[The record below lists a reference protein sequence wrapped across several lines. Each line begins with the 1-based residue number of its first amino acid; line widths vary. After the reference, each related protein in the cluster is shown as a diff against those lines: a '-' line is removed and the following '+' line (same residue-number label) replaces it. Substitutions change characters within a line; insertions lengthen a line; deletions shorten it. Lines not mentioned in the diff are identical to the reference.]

1 MGAITKSLFILTF
14 IASTLA
20 GCSKKSLSEIDTSKF
35 NLVVIL
41 IDTLR
46 ADHLPFYGYQKNT
59 APFLSTIAEKSVVF
73 ENAFS
78 TCSYTAPATASIFTS
93 MYPSQHGVITG
104 HFANLKLQKGNQTV
118 KFDKIPEEI
127 MTLGEEISSLGLRSY
142 GVADNLNIAKHT
154 GFAQGFDKF
163 ETYQYKT
170 AEVINKTLM
179 SWKDEIESNK
189 RYFTYIHY
197 MDPHAPYHQRAPW
210 YEHSEDSIQ
219 AMKNAYDSE
228 ISYLDSHIEKMFKE
242 FKWLDNSIV
251 VILADHGEE
260 FKEHGRIGH
269 GKTLYREVIE
279 VPFLIYV
286 PGLKSARI
294 KNYVTTMDLLPTLSG
309 LLRFP
314 AKNSWQGHDLTQI
327 INKNTIPDRTLFSE
341 LLRRP
346 DHPHP
351 EVRSALTNDWH
362 YLGITRRGDKT
373 QHELYNTRLDK
384 RETSN
389 LAEEKAA
396 ITSDL
401 NKQAFNVGVGK
412 KTFETITVEES
423 LSDEGLNQL
432 KTLGYAE

>member
-1 MGAITKSLFILTF
+1 MSGIARNLFIITLL
-14 IASTLA
+14 ASTLA
-20 GCSKKSLSEIDTSKF
+20 GCSKKSLSEIDTSKL

-46 ADHLPFYGYQKNT
+46 ADHLPFYGYHKNT

-104 HFANLKLQKGNQTV
+104 HFANIKLQKGNQTV

-127 MTLGEEISSLGLRSY
+127 TTLGEEISSLGLTAY

-170 AEVINKTLM
+170 AEVVNKTLM
-179 SWKDEIESNK
+179 SWKTEIESNK

-286 PGLKSARI
+286 PGLKPARI

-314 AKNSWQGHDLTQI
+314 AKDSWQGHDLTQI

-362 YLGITRRGDKT
+362 YLGITRSGEQT
-373 QHELYNTRLDK
+373 QHELYNARLDR
-384 RETSN
+384 REKNN
-389 LAEEKAA
+389 LAAEKPT
-396 ITSDL
+396 ITTDL
-401 NKQAFNVGVGK
+401 NKQAFNVGAGK
-412 KTFETITVEES
+412 KTFQTITVEES
-423 LSDEGLNQL
+423 LTDEGLSQL